1 MAFIVNTDQDRAK
14 MLGVLGLEKMEDLFH
29 DVPEAHR
36 FPDLDLPPRLSEV
49 EVLGRLQQLAE
60 RNEDLDHNACFL
72 GAGAYFHYV
81 PSTVDYVLS
90 RGEFYTAYTPYQ
102 PEVAQGTLQ
111 AIYEYQ
117 TMIAN
122 LSGMEVSNASHYDG
136 ATSAAEAVVMALNLG
151 RYKRSRVI
159 MAPTVHPEYRKVVR
173 TYTQGFPLDF
183 VGHDLPGFDYLDA
196 LTALID
202 KNTACVIVQNPD
214 FLGTIQ
220 TPTRL
225 QQLADAVHAQ
235 GAYLIVAANPISLGI
250 LTPPGE
256 YGADIFVGEG
266 QATGNSL
273 NFGGPYL
280 GLFACKMEHV
290 RKSAGRIIGQTIDLD
305 ENPGYVLTLVARE
318 QFIRREKATSN
329 ICTNQ
334 SLNALA
340 CAAYLAAL
348 GKNGL
353 PQVARMC
360 YDNTHYLATEIGGL
374 AGYQVLNTGSF
385 FHEFAV
391 KCPAPVAEINRY
403 LIESAGIVGGY
414 DLGQH
419 FPELGEHVMLLCATE
434 MVDRQSMDDLVAV
447 LASFGEGETRS

>member
-1 MAFIVNTDQDRAK
+1 MAFIVNTDQDRAQ

-29 DVPEAHR
+29 DVPEEHR
-36 FPDLDLPPRLSEV
+36 FPDLNLPPRLSEV
-49 EVLGRLQQLAE
+49 EAVSRLQQLAE

-72 GAGAYFHYV
+72 GAGAYFHYI
-81 PSTVDYVLS
+81 PSTVDYVIS

-111 AIYEYQ
+111 AVYEYQ

-136 ATSAAEAVVMALNLG
+136 ATSTAEAVVMALNLSRFKRG
-151 RYKRSRVI
+151 RIV
-159 MAPTVHPEYRKVVR
+159 MAPTVHPEYRDVVR
-173 TYTQGFPLDF
+173 TYTQGFPLEF
-183 VGHDLPGFDYLDA
+183 VGEELDSFDYLDG
-196 LTALID
+196 LTELID
-202 KNTACVIVQNPD
+202 GNTACVIVQNPD

-220 TPTRL
+220 SPARL
-225 QQLADAVHAQ
+225 KELADAVHAQ
-235 GAYLIVAANPISLGI
+235 GALLIVAANPISLGI

-256 YGADIFVGEG
+256 YDADIFVGEG

-273 NFGGPYL
+273 SFGGPYL
-280 GLFACKMEHV
+280 GLFACKMKHV
-290 RKSAGRIIGQTIDLD
+290 RKSAGRIVGQTIDLD

-318 QFIRREKATSN
+318 QFIRRDKATSN
-329 ICTNQ
+329 ICTTQN
-334 SLNALA
+334 LNALA

-353 PQVARMC
+353 PKVARMC
-360 YDNTHYLATEIGGL
+360 YDNAHYLAAEIAGL
-374 AGYQVLNTGSF
+374 EGYEVVNPGPF

-403 LIESAGIVGGY
+403 LLDSAGIVGGY
-414 DLGQH
+414 DLGRDY
-419 FPELGEHVMLLCATE
+419 PGLGENVMLLCTTE

-447 LASFGEGETRS
+447 LASFGMQENRS